1 MSTDKKEEQAQKQ
14 QELKP
19 AQISNVENTPGID
32 DAGNSTG
39 ADNVGLAAG
48 RDGAG
53 NSAGTNGTQG
63 APLSETTKRELIAA
77 LKQNWQREMEGVR
90 TYRDLASKEPDAT
103 KRGVLEKMADAEAR
117 HAQKWE
123 RKLAELGVET
133 PQEERTLGMRFQGW
147 LRRQLG
153 TEAALRQL
161 EGEEDKDIRRYEAQA
176 RSINDTEAQ
185 EMLREVKRD
194 EESHGRIIRDM
205 ISPMGPQGMLDVI
218 LRRERWHKR
227 GGGWLGDA
235 IYGANDGLGA
245 VFGIVSGV
253 AGYTGASNSHFVL
266 ISGLAGMMASAL
278 SMGSGAYLAT
288 KSEREVYQAEIQR
301 EKREIEEEPEEE
313 QEELALYYQL
323 KGFTEEES
331 NVLAARMA
339 ENPDQLLRTLAHEE
353 LGLSEESFPKPW
365 VAAVS
370 ATISTAIGA
379 FIPIIPFFFMQG
391 IAAVIVAALISLLA
405 HFAVGAAKTLVTGR
419 SWVSSGM
426 EMTVVGAIE
435 AVITYTLGA
444 AFSVA

>member
-1 MSTDKKEEQAQKQ
+1 MSTDNKEEQARKQ
-14 QELKP
+14 QEPKP
-19 AQISNVENTPGID
+19 DQISNTEHSP
-32 DAGNSTG
+32 A
-39 ADNVGLAAG
+39 

-53 NSAGTNGTQG
+53 NPTVANGTQG

-77 LKQNWQREMEGVR
+77 LKLNWQREMEGVR
-90 TYRDLASKEPDAT
+90 TYRALASKERDAT
-103 KRGVLEKMADAEAR
+103 KRGVLQKMADAEAR

-123 RKLAELGVET
+123 RKLAELGAGA
-133 PQEERTLGMRFQGW
+133 PQEERTLGMRMRGW
-147 LRRQLG
+147 LRRQVG

-161 EGEEDKDIRRYEAQA
+161 EGEEDIDIRRYEAQA

-205 ISPMGPQGMLDVI
+205 ISPIGPQGMLDVMMH
-218 LRRERWHKR
+218 RERWHKR

-301 EKREIEEEPEEE
+301 EKREIEEKPEEE

-353 LGLSEESFPKPW
+353 LGLSEESFPSPW

-370 ATISTAIGA
+370 ATVSTAIGA

-405 HFAVGAAKTLVTGR
+405 HFLVGAAKTLVTGR

-426 EMTVVGAIE
+426 EMTVVGGIE
-435 AVITYTLGA
+435 AVITYALGA
-444 AFSVA
+444 AFSAA